1 MDSKLLQQ
9 PRPGVPPSPHVEDNN
24 EKDEPT
30 VETTETIDVPTYREL
45 AVESAQPPVRLKL
58 DPPIDYDGKQYH
70 EIIADFDKLI
80 GKDFQ
85 RCEREFQHQYKAD
98 RNETPLP
105 EMKHLYHCIVISHAA
120 DVPLGLVFKLPRR
133 YYTPLRL
140 EALKA
145 CGSSPEAEDQ

>member
-1 MDSKLLQQ
+1 MDSKLLQA
-9 PRPGVPPSPHVEDNN
+9 RPGMPAPAQPETNNEEEHVEVA
-24 EKDEPT
+24 ES
-30 VETTETIDVPTYREL
+30 ETTMPAYREL
-45 AVESAQPPVRLKL
+45 AVENAQPPVRLKL

>member
-1 MDSKLLQQ
+1 MDRELLEQT
-9 PRPGVPPSPHVEDNN
+9 RPGVTTLPHQDTNN
-24 EKDEPT
+24 EASIEPPEI
-30 VETTETIDVPTYREL
+30 ETEVPAYREL
-45 AVESAQPPVRLKL
+45 AVEAAQPPVRLKL
-58 DPPIDYDGKQYH
+58 DPPVDYDGKQYH

-145 CGSSPEAEDQ
+145 CGSSPEAEEQ

>member
-9 PRPGVPPSPHVEDNN
+9 PRPGAVAPTHQDANN
-24 EKDEPT
+24 EEQPEI
-30 VETTETIDVPTYREL
+30 ETPETEMPAFREL
-45 AVESAQPPVRLKL
+45 AVEAAQPPVRLKL

-145 CGSSPEAEDQ
+145 CGSSPEAESP